1 MKMVIDVK
9 AKGEM
14 REAAFFYEYHRKG
27 LGQDFLDEVETAFD
41 QIKLHPEMW
50 RVMKGK
56 FRRYL
61 THRFPYAIIYAL
73 ETDIIY
79 VAAIMHTKRKPDY
92 WIDRV
97 KYRADH

>member
-14 REAAFFYEYHRKG
+14 REAALFYENHRKG

-56 FRRYL
+56 FRRNPQSPQ
-61 THRFPYAIIYAL
+61 T
-73 ETDIIY
+73 
-79 VAAIMHTKRKPDY
+79 
-92 WIDRV
+92 
-97 KYRADH
+97 